1 MLIFVVVGLTFTTNE
16 ERYKE
21 LVEKQTLTLMKVLF
35 SVLETQPF
43 SYAELVAATLHY
55 SFYFCFTAEG
65 NELLF
70 DTILIRWLNLMKAIL
85 ICHEYNAGRLTLE
98 GNAFY
103 VY

>member
-103 VY
+103 FY